1 MDLRLNLFRKMFQ
14 SLMVTTVKLISLPL
28 QLTTPS
34 LNLKCLKHNLQIH
47 NFLDFLLLNADG
59 NENEMKLLGCDLH
72 CGHWCM
78 ITLILKA
85 LANRNVPST
94 MNRSTSPWSSS
105 QMAVKAQ
112 PTFQLDGT
120 MTRKPM
126 RSTLVPQQIFGA
138 SKMDFWL
145 ETCLVKGLH
154 FPYNRFS
161 LVCREAPDHKWP
173 DNETQQPHHPGQR
186 GAACPRG

>member
-59 NENEMKLLGCDLH
+59 NKNEMKLLGCDLH
-72 CGHWCM
+72 CGHWCL

-94 MNRSTSPWSSS
+94 MNRSTSLWSSS

-112 PTFQLDGT
+112 PTFQLGWHYDPKTHEIYLG
-120 MTRKPM
+120 
-126 RSTLVPQQIFGA
+126 STA
-138 SKMDFWL
+138 DFWSF
-145 ETCLVKGLH
+145 EDGFLVRNHVWSRDCTFHTTDFPLSAEKLQTTNGLTMRR
-154 FPYNRFS
+154 NSRII
-161 LVCREAPDHKWP
+161 LV
-173 DNETQQPHHPGQR
+173 N
-186 GAACPRG
+186 ACPRG